1 MAKETELCTCSPL
14 AKKLGSKQLEGGT
27 TVPKG
32 DLWAVHLEV
41 PCHRCGQVVGFFL
54 G

>member
-14 AKKLGSKQLEGGT
+14 TKKLGSKWLEGGT
-27 TVPKG
+27 AVPKG
-32 DLWAVHLEV
+32 DLWAVHLQV
-41 PCHRCGQVVGFFL
+41 PCHSCGQVVGFFL